1 MILILE
7 NKIEMYLK
15 DEIEKINGKTFKF
28 SSPGNNG
35 VPDRIILH
43 QGNTYFVELKKP
55 GEKLRPLQKAV
66 KKRFNKLGF
75 NVYVL
80 DSIDS
85 VNGFIANIGG
95 DQFHD

>member
-1 MILILE
+1 MLE
-7 NKIEMYLK
+7 NKIERYLK

>member
-1 MILILE
+1 MTE
-7 NKIEMYLK
+7 KTIETHLRNQ
-15 DEIEKINGKTFKF
+15 IEKINGKAFKF

-35 VPDRIILH
+35 VPDRIILC

-55 GEKLRPLQKAV
+55 GEKLRPLQRV
-66 KKRFNKLGF
+66 MKKRFKKLGF

-85 VNGFIANIGG
+85 VNKFIANIGG

>member
-7 NKIEMYLK
+7 NKIERYLK

>member
-1 MILILE
+1 LILE
-7 NKIEMYLK
+7 NKIERYLK

>member
-1 MILILE
+1 
-7 NKIEMYLK
+7 MYLK